1 MWASLPPEEQRLH
14 ALWLAAQGR
23 AVLTMSEIRGWSV
36 GEILMAEDAIEV
48 QRLVDE
54 ANRPEPRG
62 K

>member
-1 MWASLPPEEQRLH
+1 
-14 ALWLAAQGR
+14 
-23 AVLTMSEIRGWSV
+23 MSEIRGWSV